1 MLSFENDYSEGA
13 HEKILQRFMETNLE
27 KVSGY
32 GSDPY
37 CESAKQKIREACECP
52 QADVY
57 FLTGGTQT
65 NAVVI
70 SSMLKSYEGVVAA
83 QTGHV
88 ACHEAGAIEYSG
100 HKVITVPQYKGKMKA
115 EDLKNCLKTFWDD
128 ESHEHMVFPGMVYI
142 SHPTEYGTLYTKAEL
157 EEISS
162 VCRSYNIPLF
172 LDGARLGYGL
182 MSEETDVTLPM
193 IAKYCD
199 VFYIG
204 GTKVG
209 ALCGEAVV
217 FLGNRTPKHFLTLIK
232 QRGALLAKGRLLGI
246 QFDTL
251 FTDNLYFEISRHAIA
266 MADYLKKGLAEK
278 GCRFY
283 LDSPTNQQFVILENR
298 KMTELKKEVKFSFWE
313 KYDEKITKRMSGRRV
328 CSKCANSYHIEYKK
342 PAKDGICDAC
352 GGELVQR
359 KDDAPE
365 TVLARLAEYHQM
377 TEPLKDFY
385 DKLGKLVV
393 VECQEKVA
401 QTTALVYAALED

>member
-70 SSMLKSYEGVVAA
+70 SSMLESYEGVVAA

-172 LDGARLGYGL
+172 LDGARLIYGL
-182 MSEETDVTLPM
+182 VSKETDVTLQDL
-193 IAKYCD
+193 AELCD

-204 GTKVG
+204 GTKAG
-209 ALCGEAVV
+209 TLCGEAVV
-217 FLGNRTPKHFLTLIK
+217 FTGNCMPKHFLTRVK
-232 QRGALLAKGRLLGI
+232 QHGALLAKGRLLGV
-246 QFDTL
+246 QFDAL
-251 FTDNLYFEISRHAIA
+251 FTDDLYLEIGKNAIETA
-266 MADYLKKGLAEK
+266 AVLKEGLKKK
-278 GCRFY
+278 GY
-283 LDSPTNQQFVILENR
+283 QFFLIHN
-298 KMTELKKEVKFSFWE
+298 
-313 KYDEKITKRMSGRRV
+313 
-328 CSKCANSYHIEYKK
+328 EY
-342 PAKDGICDAC
+342 
-352 GGELVQR
+352 
-359 KDDAPE
+359 
-365 TVLARLAEYHQM
+365 
-377 TEPLKDFY
+377 
-385 DKLGKLVV
+385 
-393 VECQEKVA
+393 
-401 QTTALVYAALED
+401 